1 MPEARDKQIMSQNQ
15 EPNAVPP
22 PVRERVR
29 VFDTTLRDGE
39 QAPGFSMS
47 RAQKLRMA
55 QSLAELGV
63 DVIEAGFPQA
73 SDGDFD
79 SVRAIAS
86 EIRGPTICG
95 LARAQ
100 FADIEAVARATGKAE
115 RARIHI
121 FLATSPIHRRHKLN
135 MSREQVLETGFKAV
149 RRARELCDDV
159 EFSAEDAIRTEPEF
173 LIEVLSAMIE
183 AGATTINVPDTVG
196 YTTPDEIG
204 ALFARLKREVRGID
218 GVVLSAHCHND
229 LGLGVA
235 NSLAALAAGARQ
247 VECTISGIGE
257 RAGNAALEEIVMAL
271 HTRVDRF
278 GLETGIRTPLLYPTS
293 RLLAHLVG
301 ATIPRNK
308 AVIGDNAF
316 AHESGIHQHGMLKN
330 RETYEIMRPED
341 VGFSRTQL
349 VLGKHSGRHAL
360 RERLAA
366 LGHEL
371 DDAQLDELFMRF
383 KTLADKKREV
393 FDSDLDALALGQ
405 DPEALGPWRLEHLH
419 ASTHL
424 GGSASASVKLKHEDG
439 RLSAEAAIGDGPV
452 HAVLRAIER
461 ASGINLDIADFQV
474 RSLSFGADAQGRATL
489 GVRHDGRELR
499 GRGTSTDIVEA
510 TALAALEVVNR
521 IERLNQIQLDQQQ
534 PQLPTAANQA

>member
-1 MPEARDKQIMSQNQ
+1 MNKTSEPHVTTKLPERI
-15 EPNAVPP
+15 
-22 PVRERVR
+22 R

-39 QAPGFSMS
+39 QAPGFSMTKV
-47 RAQKLRMA
+47 QKLRMA
-55 QSLAELGV
+55 HALCDLGV

-73 SDGDFD
+73 SDGDFE
-79 SVRAIAS
+79 SVRAVAT

-100 FADIEAVARATGKAE
+100 FGDIEAVARSTEKAG
-115 RARIHI
+115 RSRVHI

-135 MSREQVLETGFKAV
+135 MSREQVLDTGIKAV
-149 RRARELCDDV
+149 RRARELCDEV
-159 EFSAEDAIRTEPEF
+159 EFSAEDAIRTEPEY
-173 LIEVLSAMIE
+173 LITVLSAMIE
-183 AGATTINVPDTVG
+183 AGATVVNVPDTVG

-218 GVVLSAHCHND
+218 NVMLSAHCHND

-247 VECTISGIGE
+247 VECTINGIGE

-271 HTRVDRF
+271 KTRSDRF
-278 GLETGIRTPLLYPTS
+278 NFETGIRTPLLYPTA
-293 RLLAHLVG
+293 RLLTDLVG

-308 AVIGDNAF
+308 AIVGENAF
-316 AHESGIHQHGMLKN
+316 AHESGIHQHGMLKH

-360 RERLAA
+360 RERLVN

-371 DDAQLDELFMRF
+371 DEKQLDELFTAF

-393 FDSDLDALALGQ
+393 FDSDLDALALGL
-405 DPEALGPWRLEHLH
+405 DPDAVGPWRLQHLH
-419 ASTHL
+419 ATTHL
-424 GGSASASVKLKHEDG
+424 GNGASASVKLKHTDG
-439 RLSAEAAIGDGPV
+439 RVAAEAALGDGPV
-452 HAVLRAIER
+452 HAVLRAITR
-461 ASGINLDIADFQV
+461 AAGMALDIDDFQIH
-474 RSLSFGADAQGRATL
+474 SLSNGADAQGRATL
-489 GVRHDGRELR
+489 TVRYNDRELC
-499 GRGTSTDIVEA
+499 GRGVSTDIVEA
-510 TALAALEVVNR
+510 AAQAALEVVNR
-521 IERLNQIQLDQQQ
+521 IERLNLGQAT
-534 PQLPTAANQA
+534 LPIAANQA

>member
-1 MPEARDKQIMSQNQ
+1 MNQTNEPHVTPKLPERI
-15 EPNAVPP
+15 
-22 PVRERVR
+22 R

-39 QAPGFSMS
+39 QAPGFSMTKV
-47 RAQKLRMA
+47 QKLRMA
-55 QSLAELGV
+55 HALCDLGV

-73 SDGDFD
+73 SDGDFE
-79 SVRAIAS
+79 SVRAVAT

-100 FADIEAVARATGKAE
+100 FGDIEAVARATEKAG
-115 RARIHI
+115 RSRVHI

-135 MSREQVLETGFKAV
+135 MSREQVLDTGIKAV
-149 RRARELCDDV
+149 RRARELCDEV
-159 EFSAEDAIRTEPEF
+159 EFSAEDAIRTEPEY
-173 LIEVLSAMIE
+173 LITVLSAMIE
-183 AGATTINVPDTVG
+183 AGATVVNVPDTVG

-218 GVVLSAHCHND
+218 TVMLSAHCHND

-247 VECTISGIGE
+247 VECTINGIGE

-271 HTRVDRF
+271 KTRSDRF
-278 GLETGIRTPLLYPTS
+278 NFETGIRTPLLYPTA
-293 RLLAHLVG
+293 RLLTDLVG

-308 AVIGDNAF
+308 AIVGENAF
-316 AHESGIHQHGMLKN
+316 AHESGIHQHGMLKH

-360 RERLAA
+360 RERLVN

-371 DDAQLDELFMRF
+371 DEKQLDELFTAF

-393 FDSDLDALALGQ
+393 FDSDLDALALGL
-405 DPEALGPWRLEHLH
+405 DPDAVGPWRLQHLH
-419 ASTHL
+419 ATTHL
-424 GGSASASVKLKHEDG
+424 GNGASASVKLKHTDG
-439 RLSAEAAIGDGPV
+439 RVAAEAALGDGPV
-452 HAVLRAIER
+452 HAVLRAITR
-461 ASGINLDIADFQV
+461 AAGMALDIDDFQIH
-474 RSLSFGADAQGRATL
+474 SLSNGADAQGRATL
-489 GVRHDGRELR
+489 TVRYNDRELC
-499 GRGTSTDIVEA
+499 GRGVSTDIVEA
-510 TALAALEVVNR
+510 AAQAALEVVNR
-521 IERLNQIQLDQQQ
+521 IERLNLGQAT
-534 PQLPTAANQA
+534 LPIAANQA

>member
-1 MPEARDKQIMSQNQ
+1 MTQTSETDVT
-15 EPNAVPP
+15 NATP
-22 PVRERVR
+22 RERIR

-55 QSLAELGV
+55 HALAELGV

-79 SVRAIAS
+79 SVRAVAT

-100 FADIEAVARATGKAE
+100 AGDIEAVARATEKAQ
-115 RARIHI
+115 RSRVHI

-135 MSREQVLETGFKAV
+135 MSREQVLDAGVKAV
-149 RRARELCDDV
+149 RRARELCDEV
-159 EFSAEDAIRTEPEF
+159 EFSAEDAIRTEPEY
-173 LIEVLSAMIE
+173 LISVLAAVIE
-183 AGATTINVPDTVG
+183 AGATVINVPDTVG

-235 NSLAALAAGARQ
+235 NSLAAISAGARQ
-247 VECTISGIGE
+247 VECTIGGIGE
-257 RAGNAALEEIVMAL
+257 RAGNAALEEVVMAL
-271 HTRVDRF
+271 RTRADRF
-278 GLETGIRTPLLYPTS
+278 PFDTGIRSPLLYPTA
-293 RLLAHLVG
+293 RLLANLVG
-301 ATIPRNK
+301 STIPRNK
-308 AVIGDNAF
+308 AIVGDNAF
-316 AHESGIHQHGMLKN
+316 AHESGIHQHGMLKH
-330 RETYEIMRPED
+330 RETYEIMRAED

-360 RERLAA
+360 RERLTN

-371 DDAQLDELFMRF
+371 DDAQIDDVFTRF
-383 KTLADKKREV
+383 KTLADRKREV
-393 FDSDLDALALGQ
+393 FDSDLDALALGF
-405 DPEALGPWRLEHLH
+405 DPDALGPWKLDNLH
-419 ASTHL
+419 ATTHL
-424 GGSASASVKLKHEDG
+424 GGGASASVRLRHEDG
-439 RLSAEAAIGDGPV
+439 RQSGEAAIGDGPV
-452 HAVLRAIER
+452 HAVLRAMER
-461 ASGINLDIADFQV
+461 AAGLTLDIADFQV

-489 GVRHDGRELR
+489 MVRQDGRELR
-499 GRGTSTDIVEA
+499 GRGVSTDIVEA
-510 TALAALEVVNR
+510 TALAALEVINR
-521 IERLNQIQLDQQQ
+521 IERLAQR
-534 PQLPTAANQA
+534 PMPLPIAANQA